1 MRIRKELSTP
11 ENNDDNLIVPSF
23 THIGTNFTKIAN
35 SEKSYKFD
43 QIFTPSDKQPVI
55 FENVCEEL
63 LDSALRGFNVCIF
76 AYGFTGT
83 GKTFTMFGDRAE
95 LVVEESNLGMIQR
108 MCKELFE
115 SNVASIKVSFYEIY
129 AEKVRD
135 LLQDSQDSAST
146 VNLKVR
152 ESSDNSF
159 YRVVLQKCWKMAGNS

>member
-1 MRIRKELSTP
+1 MI
-11 ENNDDNLIVPSF
+11 
-23 THIGTNFTKIAN
+23 KIAN

-95 LVVEESNLGMIQR
+95 LVGEESNLGMIQR

-115 SNVASIKVSFYEIY
+115 SVIDLIQNYCSISHVFFYSFSNLDDWSGFF
-129 AEKVRD
+129 VCS
-135 LLQDSQDSAST
+135 LLAM
-146 VNLKVR
+146 
-152 ESSDNSF
+152 
-159 YRVVLQKCWKMAGNS
+159 VLIQNNMSG